1 MALQSQKGGTGRNFR
16 KTFRGYDVGE
26 VDNYINALTENYNA
40 LYRDRA
46 KLEHELAETKMRLA
60 DVSGE
65 EEKAKQTLETARAAA
80 DKIVADAYE
89 RSDAILASIKR
100 SCDKILRSFRD
111 KTEAQKAA
119 LSSMQENILVFKNE
133 LFERYRLHIELIER
147 ISPVFEYEEDLTPEQ
162 YVERVISTMN
172 RDVSEE
178 FGINLDGFDIGRL
191 DDTPETEDKNNA
203 EEATAEASKQE
214 ESVPQNAEEKP
225 HVRGGRR
232 KSGSYGRKAAV
243 MDLLDEYE
251 TPGAVAARRE
261 SGVQMSF
268 DFDSESDS
276 LSGND

>member
-1 MALQSQKGGTGRNFR
+1 MTVSQKDGAKRNFK
-16 KTFRGYDVGE
+16 KTFRGYDTAE
-26 VDNYINALTENYNA
+26 VDSYINAITENYNL
-40 LYRDRA
+40 LYRENARLA
-46 KLEHELAETKMRLA
+46 RELADANDRLV
-60 DVSGE
+60 DLTGE
-65 EEKAKQTLETARAAA
+65 EEKVKKTLETARAAA

-89 RSDAILASIKR
+89 RADAILASIKR

-191 DDTPETEDKNNA
+191 DDTPETDDKNNA

-214 ESVPQNAEEKP
+214 ESVPQNTAEEKP
-225 HVRGGRR
+225 HVRSGRR